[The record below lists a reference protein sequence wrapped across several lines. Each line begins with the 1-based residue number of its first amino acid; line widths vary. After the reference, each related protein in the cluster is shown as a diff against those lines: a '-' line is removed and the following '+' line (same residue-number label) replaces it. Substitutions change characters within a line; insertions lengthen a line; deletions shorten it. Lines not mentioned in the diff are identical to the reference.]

1 MPIPYAVSRWGHAS
15 NAAHPR
21 DAGSVSRDPALTFDA
36 TAAPPETLRRIF
48 LRANGDERRVISL
61 QVAWMV
67 HVFRHD
73 GRTPCA
79 HACGRPS
86 AGADAV
92 RGDLPFDK
100 AALKRAWTTQF
111 PHLLDDGRAG
121 RQGPDRMVS
130 RASRTRWG
138 HVALALAAAGGEGS
152 RGSVR
157 VRDTRHA
164 RLAGTGAWCCAD
176 SLEVAQRRV
185 TRSASSARGFAR
197 TRGAGR

>member
-21 DAGSVSRDPALTFDA
+21 DAGSVSRDPALTSDA

-121 RQGPDRMVS
+121 PAVRDLIAWCRGHRARAGATSLWHWLPLAEGAWQRCLAIGERPDLEGGVS
-130 RASRTRWG
+130 G
-138 HVALALAAAGGEGS
+138 
-152 RGSVR
+152 RGS
-157 VRDTRHA
+157 H
-164 RLAGTGAWCCAD
+164 LAQHNLD
-176 SLEVAQRRV
+176 VL
-185 TRSASSARGFAR
+185 RSQLAMLA
-197 TRGAGR
+197 T